1 MVTAR
6 VICLEV
12 LSPPP
17 VNSDGHVP
25 GNNIDGVE
33 ALLLFPDPRRSRGS
47 SLHYENAAG
56 TSDEIARV
64 VARGMMSM
72 PGKHHVDANL
82 LHSVE
87 REVLP
92 SDRPLDFAA
101 YFQREQRM
109 MGDEDA
115 KRVAR
120 GARERLANEYDLFLV
135 DAPVLECQ
143 RARRV
148 SMR

>member
-1 MVTAR
+1 MVAAR

-12 LSPPP
+12 LPPPP

-87 REVLP
+87 REIPRLRAVRVVLP
-92 SDRPLDFAA
+92 
-101 YFQREQRM
+101 
-109 MGDEDA
+109 A
-115 KRVAR
+115 KW
-120 GARERLANEYDLFLV
+120 ES
-135 DAPVLECQ
+135 
-143 RARRV
+143 ARRMCSASIWARLIV
-148 SMR
+148 SE